1 MHNLFKKKKSNS
13 KNHGHHHHSCRTS
26 GTASNHS
33 IRSSRITSNSIH
45 LMNGSS
51 LSTLISGA
59 NSSSSRMDVI
69 QNRRQNDDTA
79 KASGKHFSNSLSSVT
94 DSLPYSKY

>member
-13 KNHGHHHHSCRTS
+13 KNHSHHHSFRTS
-26 GTASNHS
+26 GTASNNHS
-33 IRSSRITSNSIH
+33 IRSSRITNNSIH
-45 LMNGSS
+45 LLNGSL
-51 LSTLISGA
+51 LSAPIIGV

-79 KASGKHFSNSLSSVT
+79 KSAGKNFLDSLSSVT
-94 DSLPYSKY
+94 ESLPYSKY